1 MTQSRRRPFKIESK
15 RRSANDAGDA
25 PQVGEAAPGVGQIL
39 NAIES
44 LRSEIAD
51 LKESGPAAAPPVDA
65 DLLRQQIVE
74 AEKMRGDLQELSDAI
89 ERTKT
94 EIASL
99 RSTDKS
105 SDKIATASDALRAV
119 VGDTESATD
128 GIMNSAEAVEE
139 IAGRLRAQVS
149 GDEAAGMVD
158 ELFEQ
163 ATMIFEHCNFQD
175 ITGQR
180 ITKVVN
186 TMEFIDDRVHRMM
199 EIWGGEMAFEGVEAD
214 EGDNRSP
221 DGEVLHG
228 PAMDGDTS
236 ISQDEIDA
244 LFD

>member
-1 MTQSRRRPFKIESK
+1 MTQSHRRPFKIESK

-25 PQVGEAAPGVGQIL
+25 STAGGTSAEMGQVL
-39 NAIES
+39 SAIES
-44 LRSEIAD
+44 LRSEIAA
-51 LKESGPAAAPPVDA
+51 LKDSSAAPPPVDA

-99 RSTDKS
+99 RSTDKNN
-105 SDKIATASDALRAV
+105 DKIATASDALRAV
-119 VGDTESATD
+119 VGDTETATD
-128 GIMNSAEAVEE
+128 GIMSAAETVEE
-139 IAGRLRAQVS
+139 VAGRLRAQVS

-199 EIWGGEMAFEGVEAD
+199 EIWGGATAFEGVEPDAVD
-214 EGDNRSP
+214 ERSP